1 MRNPEGRFSRTQN
14 SSLLFVHF
22 VISGI
27 FVERNV
33 SIESQL
39 AFRYFIG
46 VVHSPPVYP
55 EYEEF
60 VVVVNKYLEMPPFNF
75 SNPFKRIGGL
85 KIVSQ

>member
-1 MRNPEGRFSRTQN
+1 MMGNPEGSFLRTQS
-14 SSLLFVHF
+14 SSLLYF
-22 VISGI
+22 VIPGI